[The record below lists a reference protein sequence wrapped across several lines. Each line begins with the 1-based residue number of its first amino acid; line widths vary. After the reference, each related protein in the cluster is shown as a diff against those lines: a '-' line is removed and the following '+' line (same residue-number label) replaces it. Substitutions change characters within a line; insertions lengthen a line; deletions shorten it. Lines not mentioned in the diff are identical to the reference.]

1 METIFWNRKDN
12 SLLRQHLVGLLA
24 QGQVLMLPTDTIY
37 GLSCRA
43 DKETAIARIF
53 NIKRRDRG
61 KPLLV
66 LVSSL
71 SMARKF
77 CQINKRQE
85 NSLKTIWQ
93 SHRPSSVLLPHRGL
107 LPQSLTAGS
116 SELAVRLPK
125 SIFLR
130 KMIRV
135 LGVPLVSTSAN
146 LSGSEVLDANSAR
159 LVFKKGPRP
168 DLLLSGDKNNSR
180 ASRLLRLR
188 ADGGVEILRK

>member
-1 METIFWNRKDN
+1 MEIISWKRKDD
-12 SLLRQHLVGLLA
+12 SVLRCQLVERLA
-24 QGQVLMLPTDTIY
+24 KGQVLMLPTDTIY

-43 DKETAIARIF
+43 DKEASIARIF

-77 CQINKRQE
+77 CRINKSQSD
-85 NSLKTIWQ
+85 SLKTIWENN
-93 SHRPSSVLLPHRGL
+93 RPSSVLLPHRGL
-107 LPQSLTAGS
+107 LPKSLTAGS

-130 KMIRV
+130 KMIRA

-146 LSGSEVLDANSAR
+146 FSGEAVLDATTAKFA
-159 LVFKKGPRP
+159 FKKEPRP
-168 DLLLSGDKNNSR
+168 DLLLSGGKNSAR

-188 ADGGVEILRK
+188 ADGGVDILRK

>member
-1 METIFWNRKDN
+1 
-12 SLLRQHLVGLLA
+12 
-24 QGQVLMLPTDTIY
+24 MLPTDTIY

-43 DKETAIARIF
+43 DKETPIARIF

-77 CQINKRQE
+77 CRINKSQTD
-85 NSLKTIWQ
+85 SLKKIWQ

-130 KMIRV
+130 KMIRA

-146 LSGSEVLDANSAR
+146 LSGFDVLDAAAAR
-159 LVFKKGPRP
+159 LVFKREPRP
-168 DLLLSGDKNNSR
+168 DLLLSGGKNSAR